1 MKVPVLGSNAGG
13 VPEIITHESNGLL
26 FETRNYNDLKDKID
40 MVIENSQLREKI
52 ILETLL
58 THCNANG
65 IALATGASAQ
75 IDQAYDLGL
84 IAKAVEEEYKSP
96 GE

>member
-1 MKVPVLGSNAGG
+1 MTKTVTLSFEDYEMKAL
-13 VPEIITHESNGLL
+13 ESEFVDVSEFFQN
-26 FETRNYNDLKDKID
+26 FVNHRY
-40 MVIENSQLREKI
+40 QLREKI

-58 THCNANG
+58 AHCNANS

-84 IAKAVEEEYKSP
+84 IAKAVEEEYKDP
-96 GE
+96 AE

>member
-1 MKVPVLGSNAGG
+1 MTKTVSLSFEDHEMKAL
-13 VPEIITHESNGLL
+13 ESEFVDVRGFFQN
-26 FETRNYNDLKDKID
+26 FVNHRY
-40 MVIENSQLREKI
+40 QLREQN
-52 ILETLL
+52 ILSVLL
-58 THCNANG
+58 AHCNANG

-84 IAKAVEEEYKSP
+84 IAKAVEEEYKAP